1 MSNEATGRQFVN
13 INDIEGE
20 TDMEGF
26 DPSANAYAPPPPVEV
41 GEYTGTLTF
50 ANNNPEER
58 WEKRFYKA
66 EKYPEKAAREEYYF
80 VTRLM
85 GTITTEGTYEGRRVF
100 DDFMSTGIFNNP
112 TSSVASLLKELGYD
126 LDNVRKQTELCQ
138 LLEQALAGEPQV
150 KFYVNWEWK
159 GSAEGGYQRIRG
171 QKKIFEAAGKDTHI
185 VEDPD
190 TGEAIPARAIITRY
204 RAV

>member
-1 MSNEATGRQFVN
+1 MSEATGRQFVN

-26 DPSANAYAPPPPVEV
+26 DPSANAYAPPPPIEKGDYV
-41 GEYTGTLTF
+41 GTLTF
-50 ANNNPEER
+50 ASDNPEER
-58 WEKRFYKA
+58 WEKKFYGD
-66 EKYPEKAAREEYYF
+66 KYPEKQARKEFYF
-80 VTRLM
+80 VTRLV
-85 GTITTEGTYEGRRVF
+85 GTITEGNYEGRKVF

-138 LLEQALAGEPQV
+138 LLEQALAGEPLMSFHV
-150 KFYVNWEWK
+150 DWK
-159 GSAEGGYQRIRG
+159 WRGSAEGGYKRING
-171 QKKIFEAAGKDTHI
+171 QKKIYEAAGKETHL
-185 VEDPD
+185 VEDD
-190 TGEAIPARAIITRY
+190 ATGEAIPARAVITRY